1 MSAQQRIVLLGSGP
15 NSGQGDNLY
24 TAFDKINN
32 NFNDIYTGGVT
43 FQTSGL
49 LSEFETIVAAYTGTI
64 QSNVLSSVIS
74 TINSLAATT
83 VTSNLVITGATNSTS
98 TNSGALIVRG
108 GVGIGSD
115 VNVAGAVTAKIFSAT
130 NGVFLANDTNLSF
143 GATSVPTPNTYDTR
157 IQGSTANGYIQLVT
171 NVNGYISAYV
181 GANGPTITITSST
194 SISAST
200 TTGAL
205 VVNGG
210 LGVGGTVNATSINAA
225 NITLNGI
232 SLSTSTIFNGGT
244 ITNPL
249 YVNSAIGSITTSTG
263 ALQVTGGVGIGRNI
277 TIGYDNNYVSAYF
290 GDPYNAGTNN
300 VIQTKLYNANSG
312 TNAGVS
318 HVITSNVSTLTVH
331 AFSSNYSKFGLAGKT
346 GLYSSSPNGM
356 VIWESVGNNIQFNVQ
371 STVTSV
377 SITSSTNA
385 ISTNTATL
393 IVTGGVGISGG
404 LYVGA
409 TITATNLVVTNV
421 LTATGG
427 VNTGIVTA
435 TTANITGNETVGGT
449 LSVVYQSNTTTS
461 QGSLN
466 VGNYNNPYT
475 GQIATFAG
483 SDTTF
488 SNIVLINNNSSS
500 TSYASYIVANNSYTN
515 YMEMGVNSTNYNSTA
530 SGYPNNSFS
539 LPGATFLE
547 SVGSDLV
554 IGTWNNNNIH
564 VVVNGSGGNND
575 ILFISTGTSSVV
587 LTATGSVSI
596 GANVNIGGA
605 VAVGTQTVLTNAGVS
620 VGPISYFTGTG
631 TIGSYTISNS
641 CQYFLINSTFTSMTL
656 YMPASPISGQVVE
669 ISTRFTLTGLTHVAS
684 PGQFLSGGLSSSPS
698 SGTGGKWVYFTNAS
712 TSTWFRLDKAV

>member
-32 NFNDIYTGGVT
+32 NFNDLYTGAVT

-64 QSNVLSSVIS
+64 QSNVLSSVIG
-74 TINSLAATT
+74 TINSLVATT
-83 VTSNLVITGATNSTS
+83 VTSSLIITGATNSTS
-98 TNSGALIVRG
+98 TTAGALVVRG
-108 GVGIGSD
+108 GVGIGAN
-115 VNVAGAVTAKIFSAT
+115 VNIAGAVTSNIFSAT

-171 NVNGYISAYV
+171 NANGYISAYV

-210 LGVGGTVNATSINAA
+210 LGVGGTVNATSINAT

-249 YVNSAIGSITTSTG
+249 YINSAIGSITTSTG
-263 ALQVTGGVGIGRNI
+263 ALQVNGGVGIGRNI

-312 TNAGVS
+312 TNAGIS
-318 HVITSNVSTLTVH
+318 HVLTSNVSTLTVH
-331 AFSSNYSKFGLAGKT
+331 AFSSNYSNFGLAGKT
-346 GLYSSSPNGM
+346 GLYSISPNGM
-356 VIWESVGNNIQFNVQ
+356 VIWESVGNNIQFNVR
-371 STVTSV
+371 STNTSV
-377 SITSSTNA
+377 LITSSTNA
-385 ISTNTATL
+385 LSTTTATL
-393 IVTGGVGISGG
+393 IVNGGVGIAKD
-404 LYVGA
+404 LYVGG
-409 TITATNLVVTNV
+409 TIYGTVTGFNTSTLVSNAVNSQITNLVYATSTFTGVYSDGTIVDYATGNGRISV
-421 LTATGG
+421 GPSDNLTFYSGGPNTTATMVIGP
-427 VNTGIVTA
+427 TG
-435 TTANITGNETVGGT
+435 NITLTN
-449 LSVVYQSNTTTS
+449 
-461 QGSLN
+461 SL
-466 VGNYNNPYT
+466 
-475 GQIATFAG
+475 
-483 SDTTF
+483 
-488 SNIVLINNNSSS
+488 LI
-500 TSYASYIVANNSYTN
+500 
-515 YMEMGVNSTNYNSTA
+515 
-530 SGYPNNSFS
+530 
-539 LPGATFLE
+539 
-547 SVGSDLV
+547 
-554 IGTWNNNNIH
+554 
-564 VVVNGSGGNND
+564 
-575 ILFISTGTSSVV
+575 
-587 LTATGSVSI
+587 
-596 GANVNIGGA
+596 
-605 VAVGTQTVLTNAGVS
+605 GTQTVFTNAGVS

-698 SGTGGKWVYFTNAS
+698 SGTGGKWVYFTNVS